1 MAHETAYSSR
11 ERGTPEEVRR
21 PKMLGPPVGEVGH
34 SSAGG
39 NSGEEAPVGKVI
51 PWLPSLL

>member
-39 NSGEEAPVGKVI
+39 NSAEEAPVGKVI